1 MAKYCSRWQN
11 ISEFREMSINGSKGS
26 HRGRVFLV
34 VESDKGITLAS
45 VVGVNNSAIPSI
57 LTLQLEKRDIQTS
70 LLQYTMVYA

>member
-1 MAKYCSRWQN
+1 METYPKIWHD
-11 ISEFREMSINGSKGS
+11 ISKCDKISQKFAEMSMIYGSKSS

-57 LTLQLEKRDIQTS
+57 LTLQLE
-70 LLQYTMVYA
+70 